1 LDSGILAAETTPYW
15 PLGLYLAAV
24 VLTVAAIVT
33 LSYLLGE
40 RHRERATGV
49 PYESGMNPTGSAR
62 LRFSANFYLV
72 VMFFVIFDLESVFI
86 FAWAVAAR
94 KLGWPGYAAAMAF
107 MVTLLAA
114 LLYIWRVGAL
124 EWGPAARTRNG
135 VANGQGKSQAGGSAK
150 LSPPSLPGRPS
161 P

>member
-1 LDSGILAAETTPYW
+1 MTCLAAERAPYW

-24 VLTVAAIVT
+24 LLTVAAIVT
-33 LSYLLGE
+33 LSHFFGE

-62 LRFSANFYLV
+62 LRFSANYYLV
-72 VMFFVIFDLESVFI
+72 VMFFVIFDLESVFV

-107 MVTLLAA
+107 TVTLLAG
-114 LLYIWRVGAL
+114 LIYLWRVGAL
-124 EWGPAARTRNG
+124 DWGPGAGRKRRGADGRGRT
-135 VANGQGKSQAGGSAK
+135 QEDGSAK
-150 LSPPSLPGRPS
+150 RPS
-161 P
+161 Q